1 MSALPLNPDILS
13 VEIDVRY
20 VPLADMSTDQLVRP
34 SSCQTRTLQ
43 ADRVSLPHA

>member
-13 VEIDVRY
+13 VEID
-20 VPLADMSTDQLVRP
+20 DQLVRP